1 MQLRSTEINIYKVKR
16 IAVQWQN
23 EKDGYNG
30 PAYIRVK
37 TKNLFPVDILNKVV
51 LHPIKE
57 QVVNNVSTELFS
69 CNNTVTTLLT
79 TCS

>member
-30 PAYIRVK
+30 PAYIR
-37 TKNLFPVDILNKVV
+37 KNEKPVPSWYL
-51 LHPIKE
+51 E
-57 QVVNNVSTELFS
+57 QG
-69 CNNTVTTLLT
+69 CAAPY
-79 TCS
+79 